1 MCLLI
6 GSAGLAGLVLIP
18 DLGWSW
24 IPAVGVGVARA
35 SILSAPYTIVANAVP
50 ASKVGTY
57 LGIHNIFL
65 VVPQLIAAATLG
77 ALSRGVQGQSE
88 VAMVW
93 VAVFAL
99 RWRR

>member
-1 MCLLI
+1 
-6 GSAGLAGLVLIP
+6 
-18 DLGWSW
+18 
-24 IPAVGVGVARA
+24 
-35 SILSAPYTIVANAVP
+35 VANAVP

-77 ALSRGVQGQSE
+77 ALSRAVQAQSE
-88 VAMVW
+88 GAMVW

-99 RWRR
+99 VLAALSCLLLRKDHALL